1 MAMGPVQILLVGYGE
16 DAEVTGAALDELKR
30 LREQDVVRL
39 IDLLLVV
46 KNDDGSVDKIEISD
60 AAELAELGA
69 LAGALMGFGAA
80 GEEGAAEVGA
90 LIGAETAVEEGSAF
104 DEEDV
109 WFIADVIPAGSA
121 AAIAVLEHR
130 WAIPLRDAIRS
141 TGGVPLADEWLHP
154 EDLLA
159 VGEEIG
165 LAVE

>member
-1 MAMGPVQILLVGYGE
+1 MAMGPIQILVIGYGE
-16 DAEVTGAALDELKR
+16 DAEFTGAALDELKR
-30 LREQDVVRL
+30 LREQDLVRVV
-39 IDLLLVV
+39 DLLLVV
-46 KNDDGSVDKIEISD
+46 KNADGSVDKVEISD
-60 AAELAELGA
+60 AAEQADLGA
-69 LAGALMGFGAA
+69 VAGALIGFGAA
-80 GEEGAAEVGA
+80 GEEGAEVGA
-90 LIGAETAVEEGSAF
+90 LIGAETALEEGSAF

-109 WFIADVIPAGSA
+109 WFIADAIPAGSA

>member
-1 MAMGPVQILLVGYGE
+1 MAMGPVQILVIGYGE
-16 DAEVTGAALDELKR
+16 DAEFTGAALDELKR
-30 LREQDVVRL
+30 LREQDLVRV
-39 IDLLLVV
+39 IDLLLVL
-46 KNDDGSVDKIEISD
+46 KNADGSVERIEISD

-69 LAGALMGFGAA
+69 VAGALIGFGAA
-80 GEEGAAEVGA
+80 GEEGAEVGA
-90 LIGAETAVEEGSAF
+90 LIGAETALEEGSAF

-109 WFIADVIPAGSA
+109 WFIADAIPEGSA

-159 VGEEIG
+159 VGVEIG

>member
-1 MAMGPVQILLVGYGE
+1 MS
-16 DAEVTGAALDELKR
+16 DAGRSGAALDELKR
-30 LREQDVVRL
+30 LREQDLVRV
-39 IDLLLVV
+39 IDLLLVM
-46 KNDDGSVDKIEISD
+46 KNADGSVDKVEISD

-69 LAGALMGFGAA
+69 VAGALIGFGAA
-80 GEEGAAEVGA
+80 GEEGA
-90 LIGAETAVEEGSAF
+90 ETALEQGSAF
-104 DEEDV
+104 DDEDV
-109 WFIADVIPAGSA
+109 WFIADAIPEGTA

-159 VGEEIG
+159 VGVEIG